1 MQKIRKQ
8 FILDNRKI
16 HQVQKILKTT
26 TETEAVDRAL
36 SLVIANSRIAA
47 AHKRVMGR
55 LEIKN
60 MDQSRFDA

>member
-1 MQKIRKQ
+1 MTKTRKQ

-16 HQVQKILKTT
+16 HQVQKILKAT
-26 TETEAVDRAL
+26 TETEAVDLAL
-36 SLVIANSRIAA
+36 SLVIANSKITA